1 MVQTTD
7 ANGVVSF
14 PNFKMRGPNNATTT
28 MAALAI
34 DAVSGHKCFAPLFDV
49 LVTDSTAS
57 ISIVTESD
65 AGQTQPLFCPEP
77 W

>member
-34 DAVSGHKCFAPLFDV
+34 DAVSGHKYYLTF
-49 LVTDSTAS
+49 
-57 ISIVTESD
+57 
-65 AGQTQPLFCPEP
+65 
-77 W
+77 